1 MEVAVLGP
9 VEVTLQ
15 GAPVDLGT
23 PKQRAL
29 VAALALSEGRPVSV
43 DGIVDLLW
51 GDHPPGGVT
60 ATLQAYVSGLRRVL
74 EPDRPRRAPATVLVT
89 VAPGYALRMPGECVD
104 AARFERTV
112 TAQHLR
118 LQPLGRREDGALTA
132 GELEDASARLD
143 RALAAWRGTPYAEL
157 GDADAAVAE
166 RARLEELR
174 AVALED
180 RAQARLALGL
190 HATVAGE
197 LEALTTAYPLRERLW
212 ALRALALTRAGRQAE
227 ALDVLRRLR
236 EVLDDE
242 LGLEPSAEL
251 RELQTA
257 VLRQDP
263 ALDWVAPPPGRL
275 PPAAQPS
282 VGPAPAAAG
291 PAESPEPPEPREPPE
306 QVAPW
311 PMVGR
316 DRELARLL
324 GALAD
329 AEVGT
334 PSYAALTGEPGIGK
348 SRLAAELVARARA
361 RGVRVLVGRCTQDD
375 GAPPLWPWASVL
387 APLGGDVVGDRP
399 DTDEG
404 GQFRAWERITRAVRD
419 ASREE
424 PLLVVLDDLHWAD
437 ASTLRV
443 LRLLAET
450 AEDERLL
457 VLATWRDHPRPAGAL
472 ADVVETLARRHAVR
486 LELRGLEA
494 ESAARVVGSLAR
506 TTVTEDQARDL
517 RERTDGNPF
526 FLVEFARLAGE
537 RTDLD
542 TLLAGEDPPTA
553 VSEVL
558 GRRLARLPE
567 ETVAALRTAA
577 VIGRQFESR
586 TLARA
591 ARIDEDDLLDV
602 VEPAQ
607 VAGLVRED
615 GVDRWWF
622 AHALVRDTLLTGTS
636 ATRRART
643 HARVAEVLGGTPGRE
658 TEVARHWLGAGPAY
672 ADRAWRAALA
682 AAEVARRLHA
692 HDEAGEL
699 LTRALEAQRE
709 DPAATAR
716 DRYDLLLTLIE
727 AWRWAA
733 QLPALVRAVEDAIE
747 VGTELHDPEAVA
759 RAAIA
764 TSQGVLWRSAGPGEV
779 NDTVVGALRS
789 SLERLPG
796 EDSELRCRTMLAL
809 ANELFNEVSFE
820 ERQALVEEALAMAG
834 RLGEPALRLD
844 AHQIAFVAL
853 WVPQTAE
860 ARLVHA
866 TEAMELARSTG
877 DDRAFVVSATLR
889 AAVLSELGRP
899 HEMRAAAQPAR
910 AEAARLRILFG
921 ELVLDGL
928 ELPWDAMA
936 GRFEECDRALDRIRA
951 VGRRIA
957 HSNAEETLVGSLI
970 SLRLWQGRPL
980 EMVPALEQFD
990 ATPYPFAASVA
1001 VFLWR
1006 AGEHDRARAYYAEHG
1021 APLAHDTEISMLAW
1035 CHAAELALHLGDAEL
1050 GGGAY
1055 PRLAPFAGMTCCAGS
1070 ALANG
1075 PVDAYLAMAAAATG
1089 ETGIATRHAD
1099 AASALAERWEIPVFA
1114 AWFTELRQRHAF

>member
-1 MEVAVLGP
+1 
-9 VEVTLQ
+9 
-15 GAPVDLGT
+15 
-23 PKQRAL
+23 
-29 VAALALSEGRPVSV
+29 
-43 DGIVDLLW
+43 
-51 GDHPPGGVT
+51 
-60 ATLQAYVSGLRRVL
+60 
-74 EPDRPRRAPATVLVT
+74 
-89 VAPGYALRMPGECVD
+89 
-104 AARFERTV
+104 
-112 TAQHLR
+112 
-118 LQPLGRREDGALTA
+118 
-132 GELEDASARLD
+132 
-143 RALAAWRGTPYAEL
+143 
-157 GDADAAVAE
+157 
-166 RARLEELR
+166 
-174 AVALED
+174 
-180 RAQARLALGL
+180 
-190 HATVAGE
+190 
-197 LEALTTAYPLRERLW
+197 
-212 ALRALALTRAGRQAE
+212 
-227 ALDVLRRLR
+227 
-236 EVLDDE
+236 
-242 LGLEPSAEL
+242 
-251 RELQTA
+251 
-257 VLRQDP
+257 
-263 ALDWVAPPPGRL
+263 
-275 PPAAQPS
+275 
-282 VGPAPAAAG
+282 
-291 PAESPEPPEPREPPE
+291 
-306 QVAPW
+306 
-311 PMVGR
+311 MVGR
-316 DRELARLL
+316 DRELEQLL
-324 GALAD
+324 GALAA
-329 AEVGT
+329 AEEGT

-348 SRLAAELVARARA
+348 SRLAAELVARART

-387 APLGGDVVGDRP
+387 APLGVDVVAEPP

-404 GQFRAWERITRAVRD
+404 GQFRAWERIARSVRD
-419 ASREE
+419 AAREQ

-457 VLATWRDHPRPAGAL
+457 VLATWRDHPGPTGAL
-472 ADVVETLARRHAVR
+472 ADVVEALARRHAVR
-486 LELRGLEA
+486 LELEGLPA

-506 TTVTEDQARDL
+506 TAVTEEQARDL

-542 TLLAGEDPPTA
+542 SLLAGDDPPTA

-577 VIGRQFESR
+577 VIGRHFESR

-607 VAGLVRED
+607 AAGLVRED

-622 AHALVRDTLLTGTS
+622 AHALVRDTLRAGTS
-636 ATRRART
+636 ASRRART
-643 HARVAEVLGGTPGRE
+643 HARVAEVLDGVPGRE

-699 LTRALEAQRE
+699 LARALEAQRE

-716 DRYDLLLTLIE
+716 DRYDLLLSLVE

-733 QLPALVRAVEDAIE
+733 RLPALVQAVEDAID
-747 VGTELHDPEAVA
+747 VGNELGDPAAVA

-779 NDTVVGALRS
+779 NDKVVGALRGC
-789 SLERLPG
+789 LERLPS

-820 ERQALVEEALAMAG
+820 ERQALAEEALAMAG
-834 RLGEPALRLD
+834 RLGDPALRLD

-853 WVPQTAE
+853 WVPQTAA
-860 ARLVHA
+860 ARLGHA
-866 TEAMELARSTG
+866 TAAMELARSTG
-877 DDRAFVVSATLR
+877 NDRSFLVSATLR

-899 HEMRAAAQPAR
+899 QEMRAAARLAR

-936 GRFEECDRALDRIRA
+936 GRFEECDRALERIRA

-957 HSNAEETLVGSLI
+957 HSNAEETLVGSLV

-980 EMVPALEQFD
+980 EMVPTLEQFD

-1035 CHAAELALHLGDAEL
+1035 GHAAELALHLGDAEL

-1055 PRLAPFAGMTCCAGS
+1055 LRLAPYAGMTCCAGS
-1070 ALANG
+1070 ALASG
-1075 PVDAYLAMAAAATG
+1075 PVDAYLAMAASATG
-1089 ETGIATRHAD
+1089 ETAIAGRHAD
-1099 AASALAERWEIPVFA
+1099 AAAALAEEWEIPVFA
-1114 AWFTELRQRHAF
+1114 AWFAGLRQRHGF